1 MIEFDKVAN
10 TIPQQATFNGDGNL
24 VVGSKVYSQ
33 SDIKMVFDYYGPTG
47 IPSQVGMLR
56 YVEQSD
62 IDGLVSAGE
71 PFNVKI
77 TSGGEIVLNHIPK
90 P

>member
-1 MIEFDKVAN
+1 MIEFDKAAN
-10 TIPQQATFNGDGNL
+10 LPSLQATFNEDGSLN
-24 VVGSKVYSQ
+24 VGGNVYPQ
-33 SDIKMVFDYYGPTG
+33 SNITTVFDYYGPTG
-47 IPSQVGMLR
+47 MPSQIGMLR
-56 YVEQSD
+56 EVEQSD
-62 IDGLVSAGE
+62 IDGLMNAGE

>member
-1 MIEFDKVAN
+1 MIEFNKVASL
-10 TIPQQATFNGDGNL
+10 PPRQATFDGSGNL
-24 VVGSKVYSQ
+24 VVGANVYPQ
-33 SDIKMVFDYYGPTG
+33 SNITMVFDYYGPTG
-47 IPSQVGMLR
+47 MPSEFGMLR
-56 YVEQSD
+56 EVEQSD

-77 TSGGEIVLNHIPK
+77 TSEGEIVLNHIPK